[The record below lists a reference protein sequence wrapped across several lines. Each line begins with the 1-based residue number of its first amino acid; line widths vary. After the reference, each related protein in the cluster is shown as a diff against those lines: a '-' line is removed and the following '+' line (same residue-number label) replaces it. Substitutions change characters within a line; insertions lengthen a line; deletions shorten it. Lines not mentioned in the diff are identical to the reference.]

1 MNEPSER
8 KRSNYPVRASDAER
22 ERVAT
27 LVSDA
32 AGEGRLTLAEAEERM
47 NLIYA
52 ATYRYELERFVAD
65 LPDAPVERPAG
76 PARRLAGMPH
86 RLRVHATVAAVLSVV
101 LIVRW
106 VASGVPF
113 FWPAGPM
120 LLLWGSFFLHSAYLR
135 RGHGRGVRQW
145 APPPWGVER

>member
-8 KRSNYPVRASDAER
+8 KRPANPVRASDAER
-22 ERVAT
+22 ERVAK
-27 LVSDA
+27 LVSAA
-32 AGEGRLTLAEAEERM
+32 AGEGRLTLAEADERM

-52 ATYRYELERFVAD
+52 TTYRHELDEFVAD
-65 LPDAPVERPAG
+65 LPGGEPRPPAS
-76 PARRLAGMPH
+76 PARRITGLPP
-86 RLRVHATVAAVLSVV
+86 RLRVHATVAAVLSVL

-120 LLLWGSFFLHSAYLR
+120 LLLWGSFFAHAAYVR
-135 RGHGRGVRQW
+135 RGVRQW
-145 APPPWGVER
+145 APSPWGVER

>member
-8 KRSNYPVRASDAER
+8 KRSESPVRASDAER
-22 ERVAT
+22 ERVAK

-32 AGEGRLTLAEAEERM
+32 AGEGRLTLAEADERM

-52 ATYRYELERFVAD
+52 TKYRHELDEFVAD
-65 LPDAPVERPAG
+65 LPGHRPEPPA
-76 PARRLAGMPH
+76 PARRFAGMPQ
-86 RLRVHATVAAVLSVV
+86 RLRVHATVAAVLSVF

-120 LLLWGSFFLHSAYLR
+120 LLLWGSFFVHAAYLR
-135 RGHGRGVRQW
+135 RGREVRQW
-145 APPPWGVER
+145 GPPPWGVER

>member
-8 KRSNYPVRASDAER
+8 KRSDNPVRASDAER
-22 ERVAT
+22 ERVT
-27 LVSDA
+27 KLVSDA
-32 AGEGRLTLAEAEERM
+32 AGEGRLTLAEADERM

-52 ATYRYELERFVAD
+52 TTYRHELDRFVAD
-65 LPDAPVERPAG
+65 LPGEPAPKPS
-76 PARRLAGMPH
+76 PARRFTDAPR
-86 RLRVHATVAAVLSVV
+86 RLRVHATVVAVLSAL

-120 LLLWGSFFLHSAYLR
+120 LLLWGSFFVHAAVLR
-135 RGHGRGVRQW
+135 RGVRQW
-145 APPPWGVER
+145 GPPPWGVER

>member
-47 NLIYA
+47 NAIYA
-52 ATYRYELERFVAD
+52 ATYRYELDRFVAD
-65 LPDAPVERPAG
+65 LPEPVERPAN
-76 PARRLAGMPH
+76 PARRFAGMPQ
-86 RLRVHATVAAVLSVV
+86 RLRVHATVAAVLSVF

-120 LLLWGSFFLHSAYLR
+120 LLLWGSYFVHAAVVR
-135 RGHGRGVRQW
+135 RGGRGVRQW
-145 APPPWGVER
+145 GPPPWGVER

>member
-1 MNEPSER
+1 MNEPSEW
-8 KRSNYPVRASDAER
+8 KRPESPVRASDAER
-22 ERVAT
+22 ERVAK

-52 ATYRYELERFVAD
+52 TTYRHELDEFVAD
-65 LPDAPVERPAG
+65 LPGHRPEPAAPAG
-76 PARRLAGMPH
+76 RFAGMPQ
-86 RLRVHATVAAVLSVV
+86 RLRVHATVAAVLSVF

-120 LLLWGSFFLHSAYLR
+120 LLLWGSFFAHAAYQR
-135 RGHGRGVRQW
+135 RGREIRQW
-145 APPPWGVER
+145 GQPPWGVER